1 MDLNSDSDEPYEN
14 YERCAKVFDDFE
26 KHGLRPLPLK
36 ASINKLRP
44 DAPAVGYLVTYKGK
58 PIEYA
63 VYAKKECTNRSDDP
77 LWLLHHVASNAGNP
91 NWDAVERWRT
101 RHLRPSLRTC
111 KGVVTHFRQ
120 QATRLSGWGKHMM
133 TDDEWV
139 DLEALKGCGPSGDY
153 GRVRGVY
160 KGEGARG
167 HLDAL
172 EWKRQETAGPLTALL
187 VAYRLSA
194 RYGGERDSA
203 ALKDALRE
211 YVQAHAA
218 DFEPRTLRAIKPA
231 KEPLIVVRRELADF
245 QIAKYPKHV
254 KPPPQISRMSAGPC
268 YPIFPVGPWLGYSGR
283 ENVITCRDDED
294 EQHFRHYDTSARS
307 GLGVAAML

>member
-120 QATRLSGWGKHMM
+120 QATQLSGWGKHMM
-133 TDDEWV
+133 TDDEWA
-139 DLEALKGCGPSGDY
+139 DLVALKGCGPSDDY
-153 GRVRGVY
+153 EDVY
-160 KGEGARG
+160 EDEGARG

-211 YVQAHAA
+211 HVQAHAA

-254 KPPPQISRMSAGPC
+254 KPPPRFACMQTARMSAGAA
-268 YPIFPVGPWLGYSGR
+268 YPIVRNGPWLGYSGR
-283 ENVITCRDDED
+283 ENVSDESSGSSDDDDEA
-294 EQHFRHYDTSARS
+294 EAEAA
-307 GLGVAAML
+307 VAGA

>member
-1 MDLNSDSDEPYEN
+1 MDLNTDSDELYEN

-120 QATRLSGWGKHMM
+120 QATQLSGWGKHMM
-133 TDDEWV
+133 TDDEWA
-139 DLEALKGCGPSGDY
+139 DLVALKGCGPSDDY
-153 GRVRGVY
+153 EDVY
-160 KGEGARG
+160 EDEGARG

-211 YVQAHAA
+211 HVQAHAA

-254 KPPPQISRMSAGPC
+254 KPPPRFACMSAPSTSSN
-268 YPIFPVGPWLGYSGR
+268 PIVRNGPWLGYSGR
-283 ENVITCRDDED
+283 ENVSDESSGSSDDDDEA
-294 EQHFRHYDTSARS
+294 EAEAA
-307 GLGVAAML
+307 VAGA

>member
-1 MDLNSDSDEPYEN
+1 MDLNTDSDELYEN

-120 QATRLSGWGKHMM
+120 QATQLSGWGKHMM
-133 TDDEWV
+133 TDDEWA
-139 DLEALKGCGPSGDY
+139 DLVALKGCGPSDDY
-153 GRVRGVY
+153 EDVY
-160 KGEGARG
+160 EDEGARG

-211 YVQAHAA
+211 HVQAHAA

-254 KPPPQISRMSAGPC
+254 KPPPRFACMSAPSTSSN
-268 YPIFPVGPWLGYSGR
+268 PIVRNGPWLGYSGR
-283 ENVITCRDDED
+283 ENVSDESSGSSDDDDEAEAD
-294 EQHFRHYDTSARS
+294 AA
-307 GLGVAAML
+307 VAGA

>member
-1 MDLNSDSDEPYEN
+1 MDLNTDSDELYEN

-120 QATRLSGWGKHMM
+120 QATQLSGWGKHMM
-133 TDDEWV
+133 TDDEWA
-139 DLEALKGCGPSGDY
+139 DLVALKGCGPSDDY
-153 GRVRGVY
+153 EDVY
-160 KGEGARG
+160 EDEGARG

-211 YVQAHAA
+211 HVQAHAA

-254 KPPPQISRMSAGPC
+254 KPPPRFACMQTARMSAGAA
-268 YPIFPVGPWLGYSGR
+268 YPIVRNGPWLGYSGR
-283 ENVITCRDDED
+283 ENVSDESSGSSDDDDEA
-294 EQHFRHYDTSARS
+294 EAEAA
-307 GLGVAAML
+307 VAGA

>member
-1 MDLNSDSDEPYEN
+1 MDLNTDSDELYEN

-120 QATRLSGWGKHMM
+120 QATQLSGWGKHMM
-133 TDDEWV
+133 TDDEWA
-139 DLEALKGCGPSGDY
+139 DLVALKGCGPSDDY
-153 GRVRGVY
+153 EDVY
-160 KGEGARG
+160 EDEGARG

-254 KPPPQISRMSAGPC
+254 KPPPRFACMQTARMSAGAA
-268 YPIFPVGPWLGYSGR
+268 YPIVRNGPWLGYSGR
-283 ENVITCRDDED
+283 ENVSDESSGSSDDDDEAEAD
-294 EQHFRHYDTSARS
+294 AA
-307 GLGVAAML
+307 VAGA

>member
-1 MDLNSDSDEPYEN
+1 MDLNTDSDELYEN

-120 QATRLSGWGKHMM
+120 QATQLSGWGKHMM
-133 TDDEWV
+133 TDDEWA
-139 DLEALKGCGPSGDY
+139 DLVALKGCGPSDDY
-153 GRVRGVY
+153 EDVY
-160 KGEGARG
+160 EDEGARG

-254 KPPPQISRMSAGPC
+254 KPPPRFACMQTARMSAGAA
-268 YPIFPVGPWLGYSGR
+268 YPIVRNGPWLGYSGR
-283 ENVITCRDDED
+283 ENVSDESSGSSDDDDEA
-294 EQHFRHYDTSARS
+294 EAEAA
-307 GLGVAAML
+307 VAGA

>member
-1 MDLNSDSDEPYEN
+1 MDLNTDSDELYEN

-120 QATRLSGWGKHMM
+120 QATQLSGWGKHMM
-133 TDDEWV
+133 TDDEWA
-139 DLEALKGCGPSGDY
+139 DLVALKGCGPSDDY
-153 GRVRGVY
+153 EDVY
-160 KGEGARG
+160 EDEGARG

-211 YVQAHAA
+211 DVQAHAA

-254 KPPPQISRMSAGPC
+254 KPPPRFACMQTARMSAGAA
-268 YPIFPVGPWLGYSGR
+268 YPIVRNGPWLGYSGR
-283 ENVITCRDDED
+283 ENVSDESSGSSDDDDEA
-294 EQHFRHYDTSARS
+294 EAEAA
-307 GLGVAAML
+307 VAGA